1 MSEKSISVAFRQ
13 VGYGYSKKAGKDP
26 VYKVSFKSSEGHTLT
41 LVGDSRA
48 IYERFPEGSK
58 VDVKIGQAQ
67 QMLNEFENPE
77 DE

>member
-1 MSEKSISVAFRQ
+1 
-13 VGYGYSKKAGKDP
+13 
-26 VYKVSFKSSEGHTLT
+26 LT

-67 QMLNEFENPE
+67 QTLDEIE
-77 DE
+77 DPKE

>member
-1 MSEKSISVAFRQ
+1 MSEKATTITFRQ

-26 VYKVSFKSSEGHTLT
+26 VYKVSFKSSKGHTLT

-67 QMLNEFENPE
+67 QTL
-77 DE
+77 DEIEGPKE